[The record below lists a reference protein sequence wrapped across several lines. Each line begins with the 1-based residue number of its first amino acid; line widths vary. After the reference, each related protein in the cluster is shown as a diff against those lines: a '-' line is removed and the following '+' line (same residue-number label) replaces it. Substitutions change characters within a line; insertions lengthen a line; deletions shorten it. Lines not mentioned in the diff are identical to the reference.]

1 MGLFNWNFRSADEQQ
16 LHGLAM
22 RIAQRS
28 LSEVLQRVT
37 ALTPQ
42 MSPAE
47 ARGYIRTRAAKVVTR
62 EIAAACAADPR
73 LRQADRAR
81 LLSLVTDSLVA
92 AVAEQRRMGRRT
104 MAA

>member
-1 MGLFNWNFRSADEQQ
+1 MGLFNWNFRSGDEEQ
-16 LHGLAM
+16 LQGLAV
-22 RIAQRS
+22 RIVQRS

-37 ALTPQ
+37 ALTSQ

-47 ARGYIRTRAAKVVTR
+47 ARGYIRTRAAKVVNR
-62 EIAAACAADPR
+62 EIAAAYAADQR
-73 LRQADRAR
+73 LRPADRAT

>member
-1 MGLFNWNFRSADEQQ
+1 MGLFNWSFRSGDEEQ
-16 LHGLAM
+16 LQGLAV
-22 RIAQRS
+22 RIVQRS

-37 ALTPQ
+37 GLTSQ

-47 ARGYIRTRAAKVVTR
+47 ARGYIRTRAAKVVNR
-62 EIAAACAADPR
+62 EIAAAYAADQR
-73 LRQADRAR
+73 LRPADRAT